1 MPSSNSVCGWS
12 LYFGVPALVGV
23 TAISSVPTVA
33 NIPSSTA
40 TFFILRKSGQSVT
53 DSPSNCCRDP
63 KECVPPVR
71 PKSAGYVFYAGCL
84 AFIIPAIILSTLY
97 VAIAVR
103 QFIHHKICTA

>member
-1 MPSSNSVCGWS
+1 MR
-12 LYFGVPALVGV
+12 
-23 TAISSVPTVA
+23 AIDHRLTEYCY
-33 NIPSSTA
+33 
-40 TFFILRKSGQSVT
+40 
-53 DSPSNCCRDP
+53 CCRDP

-103 QFIHHKICTA
+103 QFILHKICTV

>member
-1 MPSSNSVCGWS
+1 LVSDIPAGDGKTANLFLQCSHS
-12 LYFGVPALVGV
+12 LL
-23 TAISSVPTVA
+23 TVY
-33 NIPSSTA
+33 
-40 TFFILRKSGQSVT
+40 
-53 DSPSNCCRDP
+53 NCCRDP

-103 QFIHHKICTA
+103 QLILHKICTV